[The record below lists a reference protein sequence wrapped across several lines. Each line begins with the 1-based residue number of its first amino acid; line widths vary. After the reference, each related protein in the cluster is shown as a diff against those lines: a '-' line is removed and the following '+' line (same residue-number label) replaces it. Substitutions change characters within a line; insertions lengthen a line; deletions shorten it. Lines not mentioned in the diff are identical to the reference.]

1 MYSWTKS
8 FIYSKHYCTYIII
21 NIVITDN
28 RDVADSTTKNLASRQ
43 IFNVNT
49 N

>member
-8 FIYSKHYCTYIII
+8 FIYSKHYCTLL

-28 RDVADSTTKNLASRQ
+28 NRDVANSTT
-43 IFNVNT
+43 
-49 N
+49 